1 MMILLGLPRR
11 SGPLQSLILC
21 NFAHALCLLVPQLYR
36 SNLVAIRDL
45 RRNLLTLGLDLFGR
59 LYGII
64 GIARPR
70 DRDGLSD
77 KSLCTA
83 QVRIADVLFVGLA

>member
-11 SGPLQSLILC
+11 SGPLQRLILRHL
-21 NFAHALCLLVPQLYR
+21 AHAVCLLVPHPYC

-45 RRNLLTLGLDLFGR
+45 RRNLLTFGLDLFGR
-59 LYGII
+59 LNGII

-70 DRDGLSD
+70 DRVGLSD

-83 QVRIADVLFVGLA
+83 QVRIADVLFVGLT